1 MAVNLNKLFVRVPKT
16 ATGVTT
22 DQIKTLSQQ
31 EGNVKKVY
39 FVEAT
44 NEIVVSGVVYGVDP
58 STVQKISDLQAL
70 IGAEKITDAAAL
82 SQTIIGRLEK
92 LEAIKIAS
100 DSTDYLIKTL
110 DSSVPTIGV
119 KTVAIE
125 NATSLNTGLLDA
137 AAAKGYID
145 AEVKKATTEVV
156 EGKGIDVTK
165 TTHTDGHAIYTI
177 DSSLTLQYNAA
188 SGGNPA
194 TITLTGANEGIFGT
208 VNVSDIIGN
217 GVISDTEYYPGTG
230 ELVLTFN
237 KADGTTQDVSIDLTN
252 ILDLGDLMVKA
263 DSTNY
268 LEITQVT
275 PAPDSDENQ
284 LSFAIK
290 TVDVSTASASATGLA
305 DAFKVKEYVDSK
317 TTDLAI
323 TAAGDDYVSATVDAA
338 TDKKHVIVDS
348 NVQTLTGTKGTAGT
362 YDATGA
368 QTAAPSHGTLSGTA
382 NSLVDAADVATKVK
396 NYVDGEVAIEAARSD
411 AYTDA
416 KVAALDADV
425 STKGIN
431 VSVGVTEVDGKITA
445 VNVTESY
452 ATISYV
458 AGTDTWTNTNS
469 TGLVTGNDMETMKSY
484 VDDKVEDSAISAAGD
499 GKYIDASVDAT
510 NKKKINVAAVT
521 DNMVYT
527 GGNAGTAAT
536 LTGTQNTLVDGAQAA
551 TAISQYVEDRLTTVV
566 DGLDGTA
573 TASDTYVSATIAEDN
588 GKLTN
593 TGSSMTVTYGTMG
606 VTSTDGIA
614 KAEDVQTFVDT
625 YDFWDTYTGA

>member
-1 MAVNLNKLFVRVPKT
+1 M
-16 ATGVTT
+16 
-22 DQIKTLSQQ
+22 
-31 EGNVKKVY
+31 
-39 FVEAT
+39 
-44 NEIVVSGVVYGVDP
+44 
-58 STVQKISDLQAL
+58 
-70 IGAEKITDAAAL
+70 
-82 SQTIIGRLEK
+82 
-92 LEAIKIAS
+92 
-100 DSTDYLIKTL
+100 
-110 DSSVPTIGV
+110 
-119 KTVAIE
+119 KTVEIE
-125 NATSLNTGLLDA
+125 HATSSNTGLLDA
-137 AAAKGYID
+137 AAAKGYIN
-145 AEVKKATTEVV
+145 AQINKATTEVV
-156 EGKGIDVTK
+156 EGKGIDITE
-165 TTHTDGHAIYTI
+165 TEHADGHAIYTI

-188 SGGNPA
+188 SGNNPA
-194 TITLTGANEGIFGT
+194 TITLTGANNGVFGT

-217 GVISDTEYYPGTG
+217 GVIKNTKYYPNTG

-237 KADGTTQDVSIDLTN
+237 KADGKTQDVSIDLTN

-275 PAPDSDENQ
+275 PDPESDENQ

-290 TVDVSTASASATGLA
+290 TVDVSTASASTTGLA

-348 NVQTLTGTKGTAGT
+348 NVKTLTATAGTAGT
-362 YDATGA
+362 YDAKGA
-368 QTAAPSHGTLSGTA
+368 QTAAPAHGTLSGTA
-382 NSLVDAADVATKVK
+382 NSLADAADIATKVK
-396 NYVDGEVAIEAARSD
+396 TYVDGELAIETARSN
-411 AYTDA
+411 ANTLA
-416 KVAALDADV
+416 SIKALGADV
-425 STKGIN
+425 STKGTN

-458 AGTDTWTNTNS
+458 AGTDTWTNTNP

-536 LTGTQNTLVDGAQAA
+536 LAGTKNTLVDGAQAA
-551 TAISQYVEDRLTTVV
+551 SAIS
-566 DGLDGTA
+566 
-573 TASDTYVSATIAEDN
+573 
-588 GKLTN
+588 
-593 TGSSMTVTYGTMG
+593 
-606 VTSTDGIA
+606 
-614 KAEDVQTFVDT
+614 
-625 YDFWDTYTGA
+625 